1 MAKKSGR
8 RTRRTH
14 NAEFKAR
21 VASAAV
27 REAKTLAELAAHHRR
42 LSRWMSP
49 ELCYA
54 VAHCL
59 ADPASSAGRLSH
71 TSVGS
76 NQLRMSRLYRS
87 GCLDRACA

>member
-42 LSRWMSP
+42 LSSDTMPLKAGGVHSISCR
-49 ELCYA
+49 LLFITLRGRKGVNHDA
-54 VAHCL
+54 VC
-59 ADPASSAGRLSH
+59 
-71 TSVGS
+71 
-76 NQLRMSRLYRS
+76 SR
-87 GCLDRACA
+87 A